1 MSTERSGFRG
11 DINGLRA
18 WAVVFV
24 VLYHFGIPGFG
35 GGFVGV
41 DIFFVI
47 SGFLM
52 TGIAIRGLELGSFSV
67 LQFYLA
73 RAKRIV
79 PALATLCAVL
89 LALGWLVLL
98 PPDYKALATQSVY
111 SLAFL
116 SNIEF
121 WRTAGYFDVASH
133 EKWLLHTW
141 SLSVEWQF
149 YLLLPLVLPLVW
161 RLRPG
166 RMAQAVALL
175 VLFAFSLIA
184 SVHAVGTDA
193 SGAFF
198 LLHARAWEMI
208 AGGLV
213 FLAAP
218 LLRMTDGTR
227 RAVEAVGLAMLVV
240 SLFLFDQTSRWPGWN
255 ALLPVAGA
263 ALVLAVQRESAWT
276 GNRVAQ
282 WLGDRSYS
290 IYLWHWPVFVALM
303 FSEQQ
308 RHAWALSAGLL
319 LTLLLG
325 HLSYHWVENSTRKAL
340 AVVRAPRAAVLLA
353 ALVLAIATPGVAVWA
368 YKGVAGRFAPE
379 VEMAAAEATNSNPRK
394 RDCHSDNGTSS
405 PSCLYG
411 GGTSWNA
418 IVAGDSHGDAVMT
431 AVAQASGG
439 GGVVQW
445 TYSGCPFVS
454 GLKKIPGELAKLGSK
469 YRCSEFIE
477 WAEAR
482 LNTLPAAIPLV
493 IVKRYAVSAFGPN
506 EEHRPDRAPS
516 VYFSQVHGRASPEFL
531 REYGE
536 RITASACALAR
547 RRTVYLMRPLPE
559 IGVDVPKFLP
569 RRVSVG
575 RSGEITLPLAEYR
588 ARNDWVW
595 QAQDAARAQ
604 CGVRILDPLPFLCRD
619 GHCYGSKDGRP
630 LYYDDDHISE
640 FGNKLLVPMFKQVF
654 ADAHLWAAPT
664 APRQNH

>member
-1 MSTERSGFRG
+1 MSTERAGFRG

-52 TGIAIRGLELGSFSV
+52 TGIAIRGLERGSFSV

-79 PALATLCAVL
+79 PALAALCAVL
-89 LALGWLVLL
+89 LVLGYLVLL

-116 SNIEF
+116 SNVEF

-149 YLLLPLVLPLVW
+149 YLVLPLVLPLVW

-166 RMAQAVALL
+166 RTAQAVALG
-175 VLFAFSLIA
+175 VLFAASLAA
-184 SVHAVGTDA
+184 SVHAVGTDP
-193 SGAFF
+193 SGAFY

-218 LLRMTDGTR
+218 QLTMTAGTR
-227 RAVEAVGLAMLVV
+227 RAVEAVGLAMLVS
-240 SLFLFDQTSRWPGWN
+240 SLWLFDQHARWPGWN

-263 ALVLAVQRESAWT
+263 ALVLAVQRESTWT

-303 FSEQQ
+303 FTEQQ
-308 RHAWALSAGLL
+308 RYAWALGAGLV

-325 HLSYHWVENSTRKAL
+325 HLSYQWVENTSRKAL
-340 AVVRAPRAAVLLA
+340 AAVRAPRAAVLLA
-353 ALVLAIATPGVAVWA
+353 ALALAIVTPGVAVWA
-368 YKGVAGRFAPE
+368 GKGVAGRFAPA
-379 VEMAAAEATNSNPRK
+379 VEMAAAEAANANPRK
-394 RDCHSDNGTSS
+394 RECHSDSGAVS
-405 PSCLYG
+405 PSCVYG
-411 GGTSWNA
+411 GGAAWNA
-418 IVAGDSHGDAVMT
+418 ILVGDSHGDALMT
-431 AVAQASGG
+431 AVGQASGG

-445 TYSGCPFVS
+445 TYSGCPFVG
-454 GLKKIPGELAKLGSK
+454 GLKKTPGELAKLGSK

-477 WAEAR
+477 WAETR
-482 LNTLPAAIPLV
+482 LKTLPPEIPLV
-493 IVKRYAVSAFGPN
+493 IVSRYAVSTFGPN
-506 EEHRPDRAPS
+506 EEHRPDRAPT
-516 VYFSQVHGRASPEFL
+516 VYFSQVHERANPAFL
-531 REYGE
+531 REYGA

-559 IGVDVPKFLP
+559 IGINVPKFLP
-569 RRVSVG
+569 RRLTVG

-604 CGVRILDPLPFLCRD
+604 CGVRILDPLPFLCKD
-619 GHCYGSKDGRP
+619 GLCYGSQAGRP
-630 LYYDDDHISE
+630 LYYDDNHISE
-640 FGNKLLVPMFKQVF
+640 FGNKLLVPMFQQVF
-654 ADAHLWAAPT
+654 ADARLLAAPT
-664 APRQNH
+664 TPRQNH